1 MKTFIVSY
9 DLCKP
14 GKDYASLLARLRA
27 LGGVRPL
34 ESFWVLEGNYT
45 APALRDDLRRFIDA
59 NDRLVGWL
67 GVRGSSFSGGLAYR
81 RFSSRTKSASVST
94 GVSGSA

>member
-14 GKDYASLLARLRA
+14 GRDYSSLLARIRA

-34 ESFWVLEGNYT
+34 ESFWVLKGTYT
-45 APALRDDLRRFIDA
+45 AGALRDDLKQHIDS
-59 NDRLVGWL
+59 NDRLLVYDSDAGQWAW
-67 GVRGSSFSGGLAYR
+67 SGTLKVDLKI
-81 RFSSRTKSASVST
+81 SLSLT
-94 GVSGSA
+94 